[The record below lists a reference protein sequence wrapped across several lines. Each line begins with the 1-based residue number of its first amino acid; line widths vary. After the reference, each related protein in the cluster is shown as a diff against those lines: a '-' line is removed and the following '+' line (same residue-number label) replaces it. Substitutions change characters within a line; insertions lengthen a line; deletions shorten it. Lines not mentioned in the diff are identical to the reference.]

1 MRNPKQTICVNPCN
15 LWLNMPWN
23 IMNYWYSFSDNYPIA
38 DKRLTQAQVNIMR
51 KDGKELFK

>member
-1 MRNPKQTICVNPCN
+1 MCN

-23 IMNYWYSFSDNYPIA
+23 VMSGDYASFDNWPIS